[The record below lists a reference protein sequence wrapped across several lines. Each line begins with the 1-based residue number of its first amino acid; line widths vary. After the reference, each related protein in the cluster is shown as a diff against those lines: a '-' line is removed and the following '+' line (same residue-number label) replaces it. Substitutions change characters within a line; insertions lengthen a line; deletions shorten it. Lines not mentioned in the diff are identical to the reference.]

1 MVEAGAVLAGLGR
14 SLDPG
19 PWLST
24 AVAAPRALGRLGRGE
39 AAAKLLT
46 GIADGTA
53 VATVGLAER
62 GAVPCWSAAAT
73 HATGGPADAVVT
85 GEKVDVP
92 DAHAATT
99 MLVVAIGREGPA
111 LFGVETSA
119 PGVEVTPQPS
129 GDLTRTQS
137 RVRFD
142 GAPARCLGPA
152 PPAAVRDVVDD
163 VLAAWAADALGAA
176 DAAFALA
183 IDHARLGPCEAVQ
196 HVCVDMYETVQH
208 ARAAVADAL
217 RTADGDDPDAHHLAA
232 VRVKALA
239 GQLAMVGDTAVRV
252 LDGDDGT
259 GAERALRYLRRLLGW
274 SAFLGS
280 PAPYLLELGRQL
292 TRPAR
297 ASGAPA

>member
-1 MVEAGAVLAGLGR
+1 MVDAGAVLATLGR
-14 SLDPG
+14 ALDPG

-24 AVAAPRALGRLGRGE
+24 AVAAPRALRRLGTGE
-39 AAAKLLT
+39 AAVKLLT
-46 GIADGTA
+46 RIAEGTA

-62 GAVPCWSAAAT
+62 GARPCWTAPAT
-73 HATGGPADAVVT
+73 HASGGPDIVVT

-99 MLVVAIGREGPA
+99 LLVVAVGHEGPA
-111 LFGVETSA
+111 LFGVETPA

-142 GAPARCLGPA
+142 GAPARYLGPA
-152 PPAAVRDVVDD
+152 PPAAVQAVVDD

-176 DAAFALA
+176 EAAFALA
-183 IDHARLGPCEAVQ
+183 IDHVRLSPSEAVQ

-208 ARAAVADAL
+208 ARGAVTDAL
-217 RTADGDDPDAHHLAA
+217 RAADGDDPEAHHLAA
-232 VRVKALA
+232 VRVKAFA

-252 LDGDDGT
+252 LDGGDGT
-259 GAERALRYLRRLLGW
+259 EAQRALRHLRRLLGW

-280 PAPYLLELGRQL
+280 PGPYLLELGRQL
-292 TRPAR
+292 TQPAR
-297 ASGAPA
+297 A